1 MIQILETASPE
12 AATPLEIRLAS
23 EGRALD
29 ITWTDHSRTRL
40 DAPLLRRHCRSARS
54 VRAEVEGRPAVD
66 EDVTIVAVELVG
78 LYAVN
83 LVFSDGEARGIYPWT
98 YLRELAA
105 G

>member
-1 MIQILETASPE
+1 
-12 AATPLEIRLAS
+12 
-23 EGRALD
+23 
-29 ITWTDHSRTRL
+29 
-40 DAPLLRRHCRSARS
+40 

-66 EDVTIVAVELVG
+66 DDVTIVAVELVG

>member
-1 MIQILETASPE
+1 MTQALETASSE
-12 AATPLEIRLAS
+12 AIMPLEIRLAPG
-23 EGRALD
+23 GRALD
-29 ITWTDHSRTRL
+29 VTWADHSRTRL
-40 DAPLLRRHCRSARS
+40 DAALLRRHCRSARS
-54 VRAEVEGRPAVD
+54 VRAEVEGRAAVD
-66 EDVTIVAVELVG
+66 ESVTIVAVELVG